1 MLYHNKKRNVGLLS
15 EFFAKYMAS
24 ALVEQK
30 FDNIQKAS
38 SLHKKYF
45 LNPSCEIAKEW
56 KVYRALYETTLSS
69 RESARTLMERSR
81 TFCETL
87 SSQLLEQEKTK
98 LIHEINNV
106 LGDKDFFKRQVS
118 DYKLQASIQVLIN
131 GWKEKTLTESL
142 GETASVEDIVLEHLT
157 RNAAAT
163 KNLLEESKQYLEMD
177 SGQMTNEI
185 DSLVVNIMSEK
196 FNGKFRED
204 LEEEQRKLI
213 SQYVFSEVNQST
225 KESLTAELNAIKENV
240 LGLINYS
247 LENKKIGKEDLT
259 EHLSK
264 KFVGIKNLL
273 LNEYRDTSSPNDNS
287 IIFYMTLVKLKKEIT
302 ND

>member
-1 MLYHNKKRNVGLLS
+1 
-15 EFFAKYMAS
+15 
-24 ALVEQK
+24 
-30 FDNIQKAS
+30 
-38 SLHKKYF
+38 
-45 LNPSCEIAKEW
+45 
-56 KVYRALYETTLSS
+56 
-69 RESARTLMERSR
+69 
-81 TFCETL
+81 
-87 SSQLLEQEKTK
+87 
-98 LIHEINNV
+98 
-106 LGDKDFFKRQVS
+106 
-118 DYKLQASIQVLIN
+118 
-131 GWKEKTLTESL
+131 
-142 GETASVEDIVLEHLT
+142 
-157 RNAAAT
+157 
-163 KNLLEESKQYLEMD
+163 MD